1 MRAHQL
7 PNTPSLRVW
16 TDPRRV
22 AVQMPAL
29 PVSRRQ
35 ISAGPG
41 RGGAGADAA
50 GRCALPPGLPMR
62 VICRCSSH
70 QWRTERARRQL
81 RHRTDRP
88 LATTYVGKIDV
99 ELDPSA
105 KPTLQPPTYR
115 GTEVLGPT
123 AVRCRAPL
131 IHGTH
136 ATVAR
141 ERPMA
146 GQMRAMVWKC
156 FIRMGVEKPY
166 HNTSTLTHWPWPK
179 PLS

>member
-88 LATTYVGKIDV
+88 LDAFRRHNLRRQNRRRAGSPRQAHPPAT
-99 ELDPSA
+99 S
-105 KPTLQPPTYR
+105 LQGHR
-115 GTEVLGPT
+115 SSR
-123 AVRCRAPL
+123 AHRVRCRAPL
-131 IHGTH
+131 IQDPRYRRVGAADEAKAH
-136 ATVAR
+136 
-141 ERPMA
+141 
-146 GQMRAMVWKC
+146 RAVC
-156 FIRMGVEKPY
+156 ACAA
-166 HNTSTLTHWPWPK
+166 HDS
-179 PLS
+179 

>member
-1 MRAHQL
+1 
-7 PNTPSLRVW
+7 
-16 TDPRRV
+16 
-22 AVQMPAL
+22 
-29 PVSRRQ
+29 
-35 ISAGPG
+35 
-41 RGGAGADAA
+41 
-50 GRCALPPGLPMR
+50 MR

-131 IHGTH
+131 IQDPRYRRVGAADEAKAH
-136 ATVAR
+136 
-141 ERPMA
+141 
-146 GQMRAMVWKC
+146 RAVRIC
-156 FIRMGVEKPY
+156 Y
-166 HNTSTLTHWPWPK
+166 SYDH
-179 PLS
+179 